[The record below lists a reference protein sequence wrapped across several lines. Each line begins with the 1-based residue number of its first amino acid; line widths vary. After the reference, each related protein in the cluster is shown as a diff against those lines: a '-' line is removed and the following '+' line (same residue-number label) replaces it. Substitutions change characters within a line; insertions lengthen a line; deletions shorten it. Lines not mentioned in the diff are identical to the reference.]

1 MPLTEHVIGRT
12 LHPPP
17 ALRHRRPMDEI
28 ATTAEALENA
38 HDLRADGRDH
48 PDPVPKDLRKPR
60 SPAEW
65 AAQRAILYLKRFEEA
80 LPEDEVVAMA
90 FAGGPGGVLRVR
102 GVGFHAPD
110 IVTFSGVDRAG
121 NPAQVIQHVT
131 QLNLMLRA
139 EPKPPEDDGQRIG
152 FRLAAA
158 LREGAEDMD
167 GDGDATT

>member
-1 MPLTEHVIGRT
+1 
-12 LHPPP
+12 
-17 ALRHRRPMDEI
+17 MDEI

-48 PDPVPKDLRKPR
+48 AEPVPEGIRKAR

-65 AAQRAILYLKRFEEA
+65 AAQRAILYLKRFEEG
-80 LPEDEVVAMA
+80 LPEDKVVAMA
-90 FAGGPGGVLRVR
+90 FAGGPGGLLRVR

-110 IVTFSGVDRAG
+110 IVTFSGVDRNG
-121 NPAQVIQHVT
+121 HPAQVIQHVT

-139 EPKPPEDDGQRIG
+139 EPRPPEDDGQRIG

-158 LREGAEDMD
+158 LQDDKTEDLE
-167 GDGDATT
+167 T